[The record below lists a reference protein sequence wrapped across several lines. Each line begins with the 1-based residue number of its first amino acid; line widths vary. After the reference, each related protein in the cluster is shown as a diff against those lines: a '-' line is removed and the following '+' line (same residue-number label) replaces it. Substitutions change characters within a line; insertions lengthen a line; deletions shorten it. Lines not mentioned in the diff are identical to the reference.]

1 MQTKTVDVHEAQT
14 HLVELLSLVSAGTE
28 IILMAGNTPL
38 ARIVPMAG
46 ALTPR
51 VAGLHPS
58 QPPSFPQPAVPRP
71 SHREPSESSASRILS
86 RLSRLR
92 IAAPCRALR
101 RRAAAACWERRPR
114 RARAAAA
121 GGGGR
126 RQRRGE
132 NAVSFSYPS

>member
-51 VAGLHPS
+51 VAGLHPGAIRTS
-58 QPPSFPQPAVPRP
+58 EDFD
-71 SHREPSESSASRILS
+71 EPLPEDFWTGT
-86 RLSRLR
+86 
-92 IAAPCRALR
+92 P
-101 RRAAAACWERRPR
+101 
-114 RARAAAA
+114 
-121 GGGGR
+121 
-126 RQRRGE
+126 
-132 NAVSFSYPS
+132 